1 MSAQT
6 KETGGWPTGA
16 KVVIGLIVAVIGFA
30 FSKNVHLGFYDYLK
44 TNIGLDLDLGKT
56 VSVMGVVYMLAPV
69 LNTFYYQPLKNAIN
83 DRHSELESTFSEA
96 ETLRNDM
103 ASMKREY
110 EARLKETEENAR
122 QQIQDEIRKAQDM
135 RQSLMAEASS
145 KADEMVRKASEE
157 IAAERERVIG
167 ELRIQTVNL
176 ALGAAGQ
183 LLASNVDND
192 KNRKLVEEF
201 IEKAEVPV

>member
-6 KETGGWPTGA
+6 KETGGLPMGA
-16 KVVIGLIVAVIGFA
+16 KIVLGLVLAVIGFWV
-30 FSKNVHLGFYDYLK
+30 SKNVHLGFYDYLK
-44 TNIGLDLDLGKT
+44 NNIGLDLDLGKT
-56 VSVMGVVYMLAPV
+56 LSVIGVVFMLAPV
-69 LNTFYYQPLKNAIN
+69 LNTFYYKPLKDAI
-83 DRHSELESTFSEA
+83 DHRHSDLEHTFSEA

-110 EARLKETEENAR
+110 EARLKETEDNAR

-145 KADEMVRKASEE
+145 KADEMVRKAGEE
-157 IAAERERVIG
+157 IAAERERVVG
-167 ELRIQTVNL
+167 ELRIHTVNL